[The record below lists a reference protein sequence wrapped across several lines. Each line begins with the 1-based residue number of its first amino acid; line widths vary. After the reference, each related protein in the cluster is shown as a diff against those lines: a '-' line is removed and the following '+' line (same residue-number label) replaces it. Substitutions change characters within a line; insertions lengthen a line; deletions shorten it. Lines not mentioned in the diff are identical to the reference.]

1 MTNEQSIS
9 AWFYPVRRIKR
20 HEKKQGRHCA
30 EEKKGNAESEQKLI
44 LLLFREIFVRY
55 YFLLDY
61 HLFRL
66 VF

>member
-44 LLLFREIFVRY
+44 LLLFREIFVR
-55 YFLLDY
+55 
-61 HLFRL
+61 
-66 VF
+66 